1 MNRSYHNYTLQKNL
15 PQDAF
20 SDLAIDLR
28 LIEPDPSDWSWWVG
42 DLLEQMETQ
51 AEKRGHIKQYE
62 YILEVLVKK
71 IQNRNKGGKW

>member
-1 MNRSYHNYTLQKNL
+1 MNRSYHNYTLHKNL

-20 SDLAIDLR
+20 SDLAIDLS

-51 AEKRGHIKQYE
+51 AEKRGHIKQSE
-62 YILEVLVKK
+62 YTLEVLAKK
-71 IQNRNKGGKW
+71 IRNRNKGGK